1 MEKPPAV
8 KPFDDSVLSLLFDP
22 ACRRAIEEVNR
33 KYLYWDKVKYK
44 VPDGVDRY
52 DFWSAVKLSR
62 QGCPLEF
69 AGGIFTLYVTDEMQR
84 LLHEA
89 DVKLLSTD
97 QIPQKRR
104 SSFLLSSIAEEAIAS
119 SRMEGASTTR
129 EKAKKMIRTQARPRD
144 TSEKMIV
151 NNYLTIEYLR
161 ENRNAAL
168 SKDLI
173 LEVHRMITDGTLDD
187 RKYEG
192 RLRESNEVVVA
203 DSLSGEI
210 VHYPPDCACL
220 EEGLSAIC
228 DFANDN
234 GSTRFIHPV
243 VKAVI
248 IHFML
253 SYLHPFID
261 GNGRTARALFYWYM
275 LKEGY
280 WLTEFLAISRII
292 YKTKNRYEKAFIH
305 TELDDGDLGYFVQ
318 YHLEALDKAFQDLEE
333 YLERKRKE
341 EDAIMEFRNVEGI
354 NDRQAMILEMFRKD
368 QHSVFTA
375 KDLVSCLCVTDKTV
389 RTDLEDLVRL
399 GFLERIPKNKR
410 LVGYGVSTSFDSKL
424 REIRGEQGL

>member
-1 MEKPPAV
+1 MEKPPAT
-8 KPFDDSVLSLLFDP
+8 KRFDDSVLSLLFDP
-22 ACRRAIEEVNR
+22 ACRRAIEDVNR
-33 KYLYWDKVKYK
+33 RYLYWDKVKYK
-44 VPDGVDRY
+44 VPDGVDRLE
-52 DFWSAVKLSR
+52 FWSAVKLSR
-62 QGCPLEF
+62 QGVTFHF
-69 AGGIFTLYVTDEMQR
+69 AHRTFTLFVTDEMQR

-89 DVKLLSTD
+89 DVHLLSTD
-97 QIPQKRR
+97 QIPEKRR
-104 SSFLLSSIAEEAIAS
+104 SYFMLSSIAEEAIAS

-253 SYLHPFID
+253 SYLHPFVD

-318 YHLEALDKAFQDLEE
+318 YCLEALDKAFQDLEE

-399 GFLERIPKNKR
+399 GFLERIPQNKR
-410 LVGYGVSTSFDSKL
+410 LVGYGISTSFDSRL
-424 REIRGEQGL
+424 REIRRKP

>member
-1 MEKPPAV
+1 MEKAPAT
-8 KPFDDSVLSLLFDP
+8 KRFDDSVLSLLFDP
-22 ACRRAIEEVNR
+22 ACRRAIDEVNR
-33 KYLYWDKVKYK
+33 KYLYWDKVKYR

-52 DFWSAVKLSR
+52 GFWSAVKLSR

-69 AGGIFTLYVTDEMQR
+69 AGGTFALFVTDEMQR

-89 DVKLLSTD
+89 DVHLLSTD

-104 SSFLLSSIAEEAIAS
+104 SYFMLSSIAEEAIAS

-129 EKAKKMIRTQARPRD
+129 EKAKKMIRTQAKPRD

-161 ENRNAAL
+161 ESRNVAL

-173 LEVHRMITDGTLDD
+173 LEVHRMITDGTLGS

-220 EEGLSAIC
+220 EEGLSALC

-234 GSTRFIHPV
+234 GSARFIHPV

-253 SYLHPFID
+253 SYLHPFVD

-280 WLTEFLAISRII
+280 RLTEFLAISRII

-318 YHLEALDKAFQDLEE
+318 YHLEVLDKAFQDLEE
-333 YLERKRKE
+333 YLERKREE
-341 EDAIMEFRNVEGI
+341 EDAIIEFRNVEGI

-399 GFLERIPKNKR
+399 GFLERIPKNRR
-410 LVGYGVSTSFDSKL
+410 LVGYGTSPSFDTKL
-424 REIRGEQGL
+424 REIQKGV

>member
-1 MEKPPAV
+1 
-8 KPFDDSVLSLLFDP
+8 
-22 ACRRAIEEVNR
+22 
-33 KYLYWDKVKYK
+33 
-44 VPDGVDRY
+44 
-52 DFWSAVKLSR
+52 
-62 QGCPLEF
+62 
-69 AGGIFTLYVTDEMQR
+69 
-84 LLHEA
+84 
-89 DVKLLSTD
+89 
-97 QIPQKRR
+97 
-104 SSFLLSSIAEEAIAS
+104 
-119 SRMEGASTTR
+119 
-129 EKAKKMIRTQARPRD
+129 
-144 TSEKMIV
+144 
-151 NNYLTIEYLR
+151 
-161 ENRNAAL
+161 
-168 SKDLI
+168 
-173 LEVHRMITDGTLDD
+173 MITDGTLDD

-253 SYLHPFID
+253 SYLHPFVD

-333 YLERKRKE
+333 YLERKREE

-410 LVGYGVSTSFDSKL
+410 LVGYGVSTSFDSRL